1 MNTTEA
7 TSKDYYYDYY
17 GDMKSPCSTGTSL
30 TRGTNYQPILFYLV
44 FTLGLT
50 GNSMV
55 LWVLLKYM
63 KLKTMTDI
71 CLLNL
76 ALSDLLLALSLPL
89 WAYNAQGHEF
99 EGDSPCKIMA
109 GVYQVGFYSSIL
121 FVTLMSVDRYLAIVH
136 AVAAMRARTLRYG
149 ALACVIVWV
158 ASIAAALPEVIFA
171 AMVKENDEE
180 SGSSC
185 QRIYPEDTEKTW
197 KLFRNFG
204 ENGVGLILCLPI
216 MVFCYISILT
226 VLQRLRNS
234 KKDRAMKLIF
244 AIVVVF
250 IVSWVPYNVVVFLR
264 TLQMF
269 DIGNSCEVSTQVD
282 TAMEVTETIAL
293 AHCCVNPVIY
303 AFVGEKFRK
312 CLGTVLS
319 RYPLCKKLSKHAM
332 GSSRASE
339 NETSNT
345 PV

>member
-1 MNTTEA
+1 QACADQLAGVFTDIFNMSLIESVIPTCFKQTTLV
-7 TSKDYYYDYY
+7 
-17 GDMKSPCSTGTSL
+17 PVL
-30 TRGTNYQPILFYLV
+30 TQGSNYQPILFYLV

-50 GNSMV
+50 GNSLV

-89 WAYNAQGHEF
+89 WAYHAQGHEF

-109 GVYQVGFYSSIL
+109 GVYQVCFYSSIL

-136 AVAAMRARTLRYG
+136 AVAAMRARTLHYG
-149 ALACVIVWV
+149 VLASIIVWV
-158 ASIAAALPEVIFA
+158 TSIGAALPEAIFA
-171 AMVKENDEE
+171 AVVRENDEN

-197 KLFRNFG
+197 KF
-204 ENGVGLILCLPI
+204 
-216 MVFCYISILT
+216 ILT

-244 AIVVVF
+244 AIVGVF
-250 IVSWVPYNVVVFLR
+250 VVSWVPYNVVVFLQ

-269 DIGNSCEVSTQVD
+269 DIGNSCEASTQLD

-293 AHCCVNPVIY
+293 THCCVNPVIY

-319 RYPLCKKLSKHAM
+319 RYALCKKLSKHAM
-332 GSSRASE
+332 VSSRGSE